1 MEVARKAISI
11 EREIGHFK
19 KHLEDKKKQREAEKR
34 NKEGEAKKWSFQQ
47 KGKNKS
53 EDKQE
58 TTEQEDRD
66 AIASKI
72 GDWKTSLVRQFSIA
86 NDDKMRG
93 LDIFHLIQYLNST
106 VAANSSTADND
117 CEQKEEPEKV
127 FKRLSCMRRN
137 SDCPSKKKPFT
148 EVRESVKRS
157 QKGANQHD
165 LYDCLLSLNKD
176 WNAYNNKNHSLKEN
190 VEAPAASSATGA
202 KDEEKMPKEA
212 LASAVDV
219 QDVAPP
225 PMQVEKKVPKDSG
238 KLEEPAT
245 ASASDA
251 KDEEKVQV
259 EAPAKQDEKKV
270 PEDSAAN
277 EADKTNDESA
287 DDDDDEDDDEY
298 YPTSFFYCYQH
309 ANEKLPSRTKSSN
322 VEPNDPQLHVMN
334 EDAHLRSEI
343 ASSMLQKIP
352 ATFNIEGKSKIA
364 FCPLVLL
371 YI

>member
-19 KHLEDKKKQREAEKR
+19 KHLEDKKKQREAEKQ

-176 WNAYNNKNHSLKEN
+176 WNAYNNNNHSLKEN
-190 VEAPAASSATGA
+190 VEASAAS
-202 KDEEKMPKEA
+202 
-212 LASAVDV
+212 
-219 QDVAPP
+219 
-225 PMQVEKKVPKDSG
+225 
-238 KLEEPAT
+238 
-245 ASASDA
+245 SASDA

-270 PEDSAAN
+270 PENSAAN

>member
-19 KHLEDKKKQREAEKR
+19 KHLEDKKKQREAEKQ

-58 TTEQEDRD
+58 TTEQKDRD

-157 QKGANQHD
+157 QKGVNQHD

-176 WNAYNNKNHSLKEN
+176 WNAYNNNHSLKEN